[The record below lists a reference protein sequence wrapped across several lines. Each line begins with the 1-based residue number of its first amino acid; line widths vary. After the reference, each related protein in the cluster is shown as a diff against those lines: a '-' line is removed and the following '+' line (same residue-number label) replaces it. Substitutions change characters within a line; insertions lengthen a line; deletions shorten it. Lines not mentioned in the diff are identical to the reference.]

1 MKHLILISLCVFSHA
16 LGSTCWGG
24 IWNKKTSIGGTGRHR
39 GIGGNAYQF
48 GYMGL
53 GHVNGAGADISF
65 RDWWQYNPATDS
77 WTQKSDFPVAN
88 HGAVCFNL
96 NDRVYVGGGSSL
108 TNEFY
113 AFNPLLNQWTPIAN
127 CPLSPGDV
135 QGFSAGNK
143 GYVIYTNQLAE
154 YNPNTDSWSLKA
166 NVPIN
171 ASNWS
176 CTFSNGTSGFLKVGH
191 SLLEYKPSQ
200 DLWIARANHPG
211 LSTGGSYGFS
221 INGIG
226 YIASGY
232 VGGLST
238 VTEEVWSF
246 NPANNSWT
254 READLPGS
262 SRRFFASFSIAEK
275 GYIGL
280 GTNGINLNDVWEY
293 DPSQTLNTADNKP
306 IDISLYPNP
315 CSKELKIN
323 GIYDQLEY
331 SIYSYT
337 GEKVLGGET
346 SGRIDVDHLPQG
358 TYFILINNIKYV
370 FTKV

>member
-1 MKHLILISLCVFSHA
+1 MKILMSIGIFYFAFTSMCFA
-16 LGSTCWGG
+16 G
-24 IWNKKTSIGGTGRHR
+24 IWNKKSSIGGTGRHR

-88 HGAVCFNL
+88 HGAVCFSL
-96 NDRVYVGGGSSL
+96 NDRIYVGGGSSL

-113 AFNPLLNQWTPIAN
+113 AFNPLTNQWTPIAN

-135 QGFSAGNK
+135 QGFSASNK

-154 YNPNTDSWSLKA
+154 YNPSSDSWSLKA
-166 NVPIN
+166 NVPVN

-191 SLLEYKPSQ
+191 ALYEYKPSQ
-200 DLWIARANHPG
+200 DVWLARANHPG

-226 YIASGY
+226 YVASGY

-246 NPANNSWT
+246 NPANNTWT
-254 READLPGS
+254 REVDFPGS
-262 SRRFFASFSIAEK
+262 SRRFLAAFSIDEK

-280 GTNGINLNDVWEY
+280 GTNGINLNDVWEF
-293 DPSQTLNTADNKP
+293 DPSKTLEISEADP
-306 IDISLYPNP
+306 LQIVLYPNP
-315 CSKELKIN
+315 CSDLLILNGLKEPL
-323 GIYDQLEY
+323 DFA
-331 SIYSYT
+331 IYST
-337 GEKVLGGET
+337 LGERMLNGET
-346 SGRIDVDHLPQG
+346 KERIDVDQLAPGH
-358 TYFILINNIKYV
+358 YIIVIKNKKYAFIKG
-370 FTKV
+370 

>member
-1 MKHLILISLCVFSHA
+1 MKHLIYLCCVF
-16 LGSTCWGG
+16 LVWGSTCWGG

-39 GIGGNAYQF
+39 GVGGNAYQF
-48 GYMGL
+48 GYLGL

-65 RDWWQYNPATDS
+65 SDWWQYNPATDS

-88 HGAVCFNL
+88 HGAVCFSL

-108 TNEFY
+108 TNQFY
-113 AFNPLLNQWTPIAN
+113 EFNPLLNQWTPIAN

-135 QGFSAGNK
+135 QGFSAENK

-154 YNPNTDSWSLKA
+154 YNPGTDSWSLKA
-166 NVPIN
+166 NVPVN

-176 CTFSNGTSGFLKVGH
+176 CAFSNGTSGFLKVGH
-191 SLLEYKPSQ
+191 SLFEYKPSQ
-200 DLWIARANHPG
+200 DVWMARANHPG

-226 YIASGY
+226 YVASGY

-246 NPANNSWT
+246 NPANNTWT

-262 SRRFFASFSIAEK
+262 SRRFLAAFSIAEK

-280 GTNGINLNDVWEY
+280 GTNGINLNDVWEF
-293 DPSQTLNTADNKP
+293 DPSQTLSVSEANQLQIT
-306 IDISLYPNP
+306 LYPNP
-315 CSKELKIN
+315 SSKELRLY
-323 GIYDQLEY
+323 GLHSMLDYT
-331 SIYSYT
+331 IYSYA
-337 GEKVLGGET
+337 GEHVLKGET
-346 SGRIDVDHLPQG
+346 NGEIDIEHLPQG
-358 TYFILINNIKYV
+358 NYFIILNNMKYV

>member
-1 MKHLILISLCVFSHA
+1 MKILVYLGVTFLVF
-16 LGSTCWGG
+16 GSTCWGG

-48 GYMGL
+48 GYLGL

-65 RDWWQYNPATDS
+65 KDWWQYNPATDS

-88 HGAVCFNL
+88 HGAVCFSL
-96 NDRVYVGGGSSL
+96 NDRIYVGGGSSL
-108 TNEFY
+108 TNEFF
-113 AFNPLLNQWTPIAN
+113 AFNPLLNQWNPIAN

-143 GYVIYTNQLAE
+143 GYVIHTNQLAE
-154 YNPNTDSWSLKA
+154 YDPNTDSWSLKA

-200 DLWIARANHPG
+200 DIWITRATHPG

-226 YIASGY
+226 YVASGY

-262 SRRFFASFSIAEK
+262 SRRFLAAFSIADK

-293 DPSQTLNTADNKP
+293 DPSQTLAETDVNP
-306 IDISLYPNP
+306 IKIIIYPNP
-315 CSKELKIN
+315 SSEALMLN
-323 GIYDQLEY
+323 GLHTGLEY
-331 SIYSYT
+331 TIHSMS
-337 GEKVLGGET
+337 GEKVLTGET
-346 SGRIDVDHLPQG
+346 SGKINIDHLPTG
-358 TYFILINNIKYV
+358 NYFLLINNMKYV